1 MGGGGGMKGGG
12 ERGEGRE
19 EVKGGVDRDGGGE
32 GKVEVEVKGGWR
44 WRWTVVSPQQWHLK
58 AIGI

>member
-1 MGGGGGMKGGG
+1 MKGGG

-44 WRWTVVSPQQWHLK
+44 WRWTVVLVFNFMSHPSNCTSRQ
-58 AIGI
+58 